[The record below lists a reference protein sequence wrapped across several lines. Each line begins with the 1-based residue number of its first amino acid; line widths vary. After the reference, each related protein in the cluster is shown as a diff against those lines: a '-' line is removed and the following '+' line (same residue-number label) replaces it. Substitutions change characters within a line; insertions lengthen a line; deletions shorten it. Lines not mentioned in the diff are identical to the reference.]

1 MIDKD
6 LPALDTHAHIAPDVT
21 PSQIAALGN
30 AVVFAVTRSLH
41 EANQVKN
48 RRDSSLIWGL
58 GVHPG
63 ISTARAAWNPQQFKD
78 LLSSFALVGEIGLDR
93 RGGALAEQRS
103 IFKEVLA
110 IVRDEPVLVSIH
122 SSGASTEVVQSLHA
136 AGMRGAILHW
146 FNGDH
151 TDVQRAI
158 ETNAY
163 FSVNAA
169 MSREQIQQFPRER
182 VLCETDFPA
191 RKVRARKPADMA
203 AIEQLLSE
211 VWKTSPEEV
220 RAATWWNL
228 RTLSEQSGAIERLP
242 ESIADTLLYL

>member
-1 MIDKD
+1 MNDLG

-21 PSQIAALGN
+21 PGQIAALGN
-30 AVVFAVTRSLH
+30 AVVFAMTRSLH

-48 RRDSSLIWGL
+48 RPDSSLVWGL

-63 ISTARAAWNPQQFKD
+63 VAKAREMWDSTQFKD
-78 LLSSFALVGEIGLDR
+78 LLHSFALVGEIGLDR
-93 RGGALAEQRS
+93 RGGAMAEQRS
-103 IFKEVLA
+103 IFKEILT
-110 IVRDEPVLVSIH
+110 IVRSEPVLVSVH
-122 SSGASTEVVQSLHA
+122 STGASTEVVRILHET
-136 AGMRGAILHW
+136 GVQGAILHW
-146 FNGDH
+146 FNGDR
-151 TDVQRAI
+151 TDVQGAI
-158 ETNAY
+158 EAGAY

-191 RKVRARKPADMA
+191 RKVRSRKPADLDA
-203 AIEQLLSE
+203 VEQLLGQTWD
-211 VWKTSPEEV
+211 VGPQEV

-242 ESIADTLLYL
+242 ESVVDTLLFL